1 MVPALRCHKL
11 SVNTDEIRSIMKAI
25 RLTAAAVVLGAG
37 AALFGG
43 MATATADTI
52 PGCSAADV
60 TDAEARVAA
69 AMTGYLWTHP
79 DVNDFLSS
87 LQGSSKG
94 DAYQQVTDYFNAN
107 PDVKN
112 AVDAIRGPSM
122 ELRNRCGIPLNN
134 VIRGVL

>member
-1 MVPALRCHKL
+1 
-11 SVNTDEIRSIMKAI
+11 MKAF
-25 RLTAAAVVLGAG
+25 RLTAAAALIGAG
-37 AALFGG
+37 VALFGSI
-43 MATATADTI
+43 ATATADPA

-79 DVNDFLSS
+79 DVNNFLSS

-94 DAYQQVTDYFNAN
+94 DAWDKVNAYFKAN

-112 AVDAIRGPSM
+112 AIDAIRGPSM
-122 ELRNRCGIPLNN
+122 ELRNRCGIPINSM
-134 VIRGVL
+134 IRGVL

>member
-1 MVPALRCHKL
+1 MNAF
-11 SVNTDEIRSIMKAI
+11 
-25 RLTAAAVVLGAG
+25 RLTAAAVVIGAG

-43 MATATADTI
+43 IATATADPA

-79 DVNDFLSS
+79 DVNNFFSG

-94 DAYQQVTDYFNAN
+94 DVYQQVSAYFQAN

-112 AVDAIRGPSM
+112 AIDAIRGPSLD
-122 ELRNRCGIPLNN
+122 LRNRCGIPVNN
-134 VIRGVL
+134 LIRGVL

>member
-1 MVPALRCHKL
+1 MNAF
-11 SVNTDEIRSIMKAI
+11 
-25 RLTAAAVVLGAG
+25 RLTAAAVVLSAG

-43 MATATADTI
+43 MATATAAPA

-79 DVNDFLSS
+79 DVNDFVSS

-94 DAYQQVTDYFNAN
+94 DAYQKVSDYFQAN

-112 AVDAIRGPSM
+112 AIDAIRGPSL
-122 ELRNRCGIPLNN
+122 ELRNRCGIPVNQ

>member
-1 MVPALRCHKL
+1 MNAF
-11 SVNTDEIRSIMKAI
+11 

-43 MATATADTI
+43 MATATADPA

-94 DAYQQVTDYFNAN
+94 DAYDKVTAYLKAN

-112 AVDAIRGPSM
+112 AVDAIRGPSL
-122 ELRNRCGIPLNN
+122 ELRNRCGIPINS

>member
-1 MVPALRCHKL
+1 MRAFRF
-11 SVNTDEIRSIMKAI
+11 A
-25 RLTAAAVVLGAG
+25 AAAVVLSAG
-37 AALFGG
+37 AALFGSISP
-43 MATATADTI
+43 ATADPA

-79 DVNDFLSS
+79 DVNSFLSG

-94 DAYQQVTDYFNAN
+94 DAYEKVTAYFKAN

-112 AVDAIRGPSM
+112 AIDAIRGPSFD
-122 ELRNRCGIPLNN
+122 LRNRCGIPLNN

>member
-1 MVPALRCHKL
+1 
-11 SVNTDEIRSIMKAI
+11 MKAF

-43 MATATADTI
+43 MATASADLA

-79 DVNDFLSS
+79 DVNEFLSG

-94 DAYQQVTDYFNAN
+94 DAYDKVSAYFKAN
-107 PDVKN
+107 PDVKD
-112 AVDAIRGPSM
+112 AIDAIRGPSM
-122 ELRNRCGIPLNN
+122 DLRNRCGIPMNN

>member
-1 MVPALRCHKL
+1 MNAF
-11 SVNTDEIRSIMKAI
+11 

-43 MATATADTI
+43 MATASADPA

-79 DVNDFLSS
+79 DVNNFFSG

-94 DAYQQVTDYFNAN
+94 DAYEKVAAYFAAN

-122 ELRNRCGIPLNN
+122 DLRNRCGIPINS

>member
-1 MVPALRCHKL
+1 MTAF
-11 SVNTDEIRSIMKAI
+11 
-25 RLTAAAVVLGAG
+25 RLTAAAALIGAG

-43 MATATADTI
+43 IATATADPA

-79 DVNDFLSS
+79 DVNNFFSGIQGLSHDDAW
-87 LQGSSKG
+87 SKTN
-94 DAYQQVTDYFNAN
+94 AYFKAN

-112 AVDAIRGPSM
+112 AIDAIRGPSLD
-122 ELRNRCGIPLNN
+122 LRNRCGIPVNSM
-134 VIRGVL
+134 IRGVL

>member
-1 MVPALRCHKL
+1 MNAF
-11 SVNTDEIRSIMKAI
+11 

-37 AALFGG
+37 AAFLGG
-43 MATATADTI
+43 MATASADPA

-79 DVNDFLSS
+79 DVNNFLSG

-94 DAYQQVTDYFNAN
+94 DAYDKVQAYFKAN

-112 AVDAIRGPSM
+112 AVDAIRGPSL
-122 ELRNRCGIPLNN
+122 ELRNRCGIPINS

>member
-1 MVPALRCHKL
+1 
-11 SVNTDEIRSIMKAI
+11 MKAF
-25 RLTAAAVVLGAG
+25 RLTAAAALLGAG
-37 AALFGG
+37 AALFGS
-43 MATATADTI
+43 MAIATADPA

-79 DVNDFLSS
+79 DVNNFFSG
-87 LQGSSKG
+87 LQGSAKG
-94 DAYQQVTDYFNAN
+94 DAYDKVTAYFQAN

-122 ELRNRCGIPLNN
+122 DLRNRCGIPLNN